1 MTSHKINCWEH
12 LKCGRE
18 PKAAKAE
25 EFGPCPAATNKAC
38 DGINRGT
45 NAGRLCWAVPG
56 TMCTGHVEG
65 DFLEKIERC
74 RNCSFFKRIKS
85 EEGLHFQLIEPGLGT
100 SDPVALHRLL
110 NNMVMLIGIKRDIF
124 ACLAVRPLLT
134 KITQHAC
141 RVTGS
146 PSASA
151 YLVDIAGK
159 LLLLEAHSGPVS
171 RPKQV
176 SIEEDAPISK
186 AVRTGVFCKGT
197 AVLDDRLGTAFAA
210 AIPIGGHDKLI
221 GALELLKVAGQ
232 FSADDEW
239 FLREFAFIAALGME
253 NARQVEDLRKLKMFD
268 KAKSRFVALL
278 MHHIVSPLATIAC
291 SLQALSQLG
300 ESLSDDD
307 RRDLIECSLER
318 IGSIQGLSKKLLD
331 LAAIRRGTS
340 LTDVRA
346 VCPLEALR
354 DEVESQ
360 QARASEKG
368 VKIEVTEQIG
378 EACVRADPDGLRL
391 IFGNLVANAIK
402 YSTGAE
408 ARVQVDLTADRDC
421 VYVRIRDHGIGI
433 PAEEQERIFEEF
445 HRASNVAKASAS
457 GFGIGLAVVKELVDR
472 YGGRITLESEL
483 GVGTTISVELPMVTD
498 TDPE

>member
-1 MTSHKINCWEH
+1 MTSHKLNCWEH
-12 LKCGRE
+12 LKCERE
-18 PKAAKAE
+18 PGGAKAG
-25 EFGPCPAATNKAC
+25 EFGPCPAATDTTC
-38 DGINRGT
+38 DGVNEGK

-56 TMCTGHVEG
+56 TICTGKVEG
-65 DFLEKIERC
+65 DFEDKIEHC
-74 RNCSFFKRIKS
+74 QDCSFFRRIKY

-110 NNMVMLIGIKRDIF
+110 NNMVILIGIKRDIF
-124 ACLAVRPLLT
+124 ACLAVRPLLERIA
-134 KITQHAC
+134 KHAC
-141 RVTGS
+141 KVTRS
-146 PSASA
+146 SAASV
-151 YLVDIAGK
+151 YLLDEAGK
-159 LLLLEAHSGPVS
+159 LLRLEAHAGSVS
-171 RPKQV
+171 RRRRLE
-176 SIEEDAPISK
+176 IEADAPPSI
-186 AVRTGVFCKGT
+186 AVRTGGFCKGP
-197 AVLDDRLGTAFAA
+197 AALGDLPKSTHAA
-210 AIPIGGHDKLI
+210 AVPIGGHDKLI

-253 NARQVEDLRKLKMFD
+253 NARQVEDLRQLKMFD
-268 KAKSRFVALL
+268 KAKSKFVALL
-278 MHHIVSPLATIAC
+278 MHHIVSPLATISC

-307 RRDLIECSLER
+307 RRELIECSLER

-346 VCPLEALR
+346 VRPAEPLR

-360 QARASEKG
+360 QARAREKG

-391 IFGNLVANAIK
+391 IFGNLIANAIK

-408 ARVQVDLTADRDC
+408 ARVQVDLTAHRDY

-433 PAEEQERIFEEF
+433 PAEEHEKIFEEF

-472 YGGRITLESEL
+472 YGGRITLESEV

-498 TDPE
+498 TDPG